1 MALVIGVDAKVRVGE
16 PDRAI
21 RMLNDVIG
29 AVEPVTV
36 AESADCDR
44 AIMLGSGHPTP
55 AVLTGHE
62 SALPVDR
69 TTVRK
74 AGWCEE
80 DVSTPAHLVIAKH
93 PIVGDVAEQHES
105 TSGVVGGSL
114 QPPTTG
120 EEPRDRTVASVPAKR
135 SSNTSNC
142 AGMRSATGP
151 PVLWLPALQTAA
163 TLSRT
168 RAEPTQGRARVVERH
183 RGYHRPGSIAACEH
197 LGR

>member
-1 MALVIGVDAKVRVGE
+1 MALVIGVDAIVRVGE

-21 RMLNDVIG
+21 RVLNDVIG
-29 AVEPVTV
+29 AVQPMTV
-36 AESADCDR
+36 VEACQDCDR
-44 AIMLGSGHPTP
+44 AVVLGSGHPAL

-80 DVSTPAHLVIAKH
+80 DVGTLAHLVIAKY

-120 EEPRDRTVASVPAKR
+120 EEPGDRTVASRPGKTR
-135 SSNTSNC
+135 IQHLKLC
-142 AGMRSATGP
+142 RDEIGHI
-151 PVLWLPALQTAA
+151 LLCCWLLPLRAAA
-163 TLSRT
+163 TI
-168 RAEPTQGRARVVERH
+168 ENVP
-183 RGYHRPGSIAACEH
+183 
-197 LGR
+197 